1 MAEPGQ
7 TDLVTRAQGGDAEA
21 IGQLYDQHHEALFRY
36 VWARVGERPL
46 AEDLTGE
53 VFMRMLNALP
63 RYRATAAPFRAWL
76 YQIARNLLVDH
87 YRKMSGQ
94 SLAPLHEAETTGAEA
109 GDIATL
115 VEQQLTHL
123 RQRRADGIAGLAR
136 LGCRRSEQCRALGDR
151 RLHGIADARGG
162 EIGTRAFRSAAPIL
176 EQPVARDPELAR
188 KRCGF
193 TRFRRGGPG
202 ARGLADRGRA
212 RRRIAHGSRT

>member
-63 RYRATAAPFRAWL
+63 RYRATTAPFRAWL

-94 SLAPLHEAETTGAEA
+94 SLVPLHEAETTGVEA

-115 VEQQLTHL
+115 VEQQLTLERVH
-123 RQRRADGIAGLAR
+123 QALAR
-136 LGCRRSEQCRALGDR
+136 LDETQREVVTLRFLSGLSLQEVAAALGKTENAVKA
-151 RLHGIADARGG
+151 LQH
-162 EIGTRAFRSAAPIL
+162 
-176 EQPVARDPELAR
+176 
-188 KRCGF
+188 
-193 TRFRRGGPG
+193 
-202 ARGLADRGRA
+202 RGLMALREMLTR
-212 RRRIAHGSRT
+212 